1 MKSIYFDLVPSLS
14 FKSKRML
21 CYLLEKKGIDYKM
34 VVLGSKINYFKKSM

>member
-1 MKSIYFDLVPSLS
+1 MKSIYFDLVPFLS
-14 FKSKRML
+14 FKSERML